1 MDLPTSA
8 SIAALRAALDV
19 PEGTL
24 IGDHHRV
31 LVEQTQEMTH
41 TVKFLSRP
49 QPGTCIAFAF
59 GLSND
64 PVYQAI
70 ALDFNR
76 QVFAGRRFVEW
87 LMQNRLKEM
96 EQMAIGSLVLYFL
109 GSDWRHIGTADTSDR
124 VVSQWGTFA
133 VYEHGFF
140 EVPQGYGNT
149 VRFFGKPAQWQ
160 SFADFLDY
168 ARSEGVSNE
177 DIEEIIAEVKQRPS

>member
-1 MDLPTSA
+1 MDLPTSS

-24 IGDHHRV
+24 IGEHHRV
-31 LVEQTQEMTH
+31 LVERTQGMTH
-41 TVKFLSRP
+41 TVKLLSGP

-70 ALDFNR
+70 ALDFDGE
-76 QVFAGRRFVEW
+76 VFAGRRFVEW
-87 LMQNRLKEM
+87 MMRNRLKEAD
-96 EQMAIGSLVLYFL
+96 QMAAGSLVLYFS

-133 VYEHGFF
+133 VYEHVFF
-140 EVPQGYGNT
+140 EVPQGYGDT
-149 VRFFGKPAQWQ
+149 LRFFGKPARE

-168 ARSEGVSNE
+168 ARSEGVSDQ
-177 DIEEIIAEVKQRPS
+177 DIKAIIVEVKQRVS